1 MFKLN
6 GKADR
11 FAATIAVDP
20 VYQGDEAV
28 SFVVRDEDPIGPDSV
43 LYNSGKMTK
52 DSDPK
57 VIDIDVKGINCLI
70 LSFEGKQ
77 ALGIWADPQ
86 VVVK

>member
-1 MFKLN
+1 
-6 GKADR
+6 
-11 FAATIAVDP
+11 
-20 VYQGDEAV
+20 
-28 SFVVRDEDPIGPDSV
+28 
-43 LYNSGKMTK
+43 MTK

-70 LSFEGKQ
+70 LSFEGEQ